1 MLGNRVVNFTTGELM
16 KRATKSALVLSTL
29 MAATAAM
36 AQAKAPE
43 PDYTLSYN
51 VGVVSDY
58 RFRGIRQTSGKPAV
72 QGGVDFAHKSGFY
85 LGAWGSNVKWV
96 KEVNGATK
104 GSYEVDLYGGYK
116 GAMTPSL
123 NYDLG
128 IITYQY
134 PGNNSGVANATY
146 TNAVAAGAYGNAS
159 TTEYYGA
166 LTYGVATLKYSRSAG
181 RFLGNLNSSG
191 SSYLDLSANFDLGN
205 GFTLTPHLGHQ
216 RVRNQNNTNAITG
229 EVKTGNAANY
239 TDYALTLAKDLGNGL
254 TVSATAMDTNAK
266 KGGFYTD
273 LKNKFIADSAF
284 VVGLKYTF

>member
-1 MLGNRVVNFTTGELM
+1 MKFTAKKTMLAM
-16 KRATKSALVLSTL
+16 ALVLAGS
-29 MAATAAM
+29 AFAQTAAP
-36 AQAKAPE
+36 A

-58 RFRGIRQTSGKPAV
+58 RFRGITQTSGKPAL

-104 GSYEVDLYGGYK
+104 GNYEIDLYGGLK
-116 GAMTPSL
+116 GEITPG
-123 NYDLG
+123 LG
-128 IITYQY
+128 FDVGAITYQY
-134 PGNNSGVANATY
+134 PGNNSGVANRSY

-159 TTEYYGA
+159 TNEFYGA
-166 LTYGVATLKYSRSAG
+166 LTYSVVTVKYSRSAG

-191 SSYLDLSANFDLGN
+191 SSYFEVNASFDLGN
-205 GFTLTPHLGHQ
+205 GLTLSPHVGYQ
-216 RVRNQNNTNAITG
+216 RVPNQNNTNAITG

-254 TVSATAMDTNAK
+254 TLSGTIMDTTAK

-273 LKNKFIADSAF
+273 LKNRFIADSQL
-284 VVGLKYTF
+284 VVGLKYAF